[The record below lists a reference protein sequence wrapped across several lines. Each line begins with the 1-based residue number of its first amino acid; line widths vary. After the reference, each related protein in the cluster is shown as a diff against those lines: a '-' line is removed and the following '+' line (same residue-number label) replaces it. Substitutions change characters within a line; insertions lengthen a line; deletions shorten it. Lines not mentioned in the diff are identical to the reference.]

1 MTIEGGELRLRL
13 PLPLFALIRLY
24 RQDHIGQQRI
34 IVGAV
39 IADDILDL
47 IVGGAVAAEDGFAEL
62 QAHLVGLMH
71 DAAGAGIG
79 QPALMGIVTGADEDI
94 ELGEP
99 AVQQVHHASAAIA
112 LSRIMT
118 ADRARSA
125 PSASSTSRRL
135 ASPK

>member
-24 RQDHIGQQRI
+24 RQDHTGQQRI

-62 QAHLVGLMH
+62 QTHLVSFMH

-79 QPALMGIVTGADEDI
+79 QPALMGIVAGADEDI

-112 LSRIMT
+112 LSRMMT

-125 PSASSTSRRL
+125 LSASSNSRRL